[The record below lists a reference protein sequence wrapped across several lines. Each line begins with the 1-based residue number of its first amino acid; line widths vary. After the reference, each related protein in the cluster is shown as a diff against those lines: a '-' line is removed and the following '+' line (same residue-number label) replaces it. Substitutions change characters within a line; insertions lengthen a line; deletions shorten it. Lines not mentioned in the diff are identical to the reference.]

1 MELTAYEFT
10 KLASVIKTAQT
21 QEAPPKKKTRH
32 RKTYDPAY
40 LDYSKALTT
49 QLRHRPEQ
57 AGAQRALG
65 TGALGVV
72 LGALLA
78 KSLSDDPRALLAGAV
93 GGGAIGA
100 IPGYRSGKS
109 EAESENTRINF
120 LRRQGITRPGEL
132 EKMRAVSGE
141 GAEDKAIQ
149 ERREAHE

>member
-1 MELTAYEFT
+1 MELTAYEFS
-10 KLASVIKTAQT
+10 KLASVVKAAQA
-21 QEAPPKKKTRH
+21 QEAPPKKH
-32 RKTYDPAY
+32 RQHKTYDPAY

-49 QLRHRPEQ
+49 QLRHKPERE
-57 AGAQRALG
+57 GAKRALG

-78 KSLSDDPRALLAGAV
+78 RSLSDDPRALLAGAV
-93 GGGAIGA
+93 GGGAVGA

-132 EKMRAVSGE
+132 EKMRAVRGE
-141 GAEDKAIQ
+141 GAEEQAAQ
-149 ERREAHE
+149 ERRES